1 MEEEEEATEVK
12 EEEAAEVEAE
22 EEEEAKEANL
32 HLNKSSSLAKM
43 KESWD
48 NFPKYLTGTAL
59 KPKPSW
65 RKSKVTFGL
74 TPTST
79 DSIPP

>member
-1 MEEEEEATEVK
+1 MEVEAEAEV
-12 EEEAAEVEAE
+12 EVEAEVEAE
-22 EEEEAKEANL
+22 VEGEQAETPHNP
-32 HLNKSSSLAKM
+32 NKSSSQAKM
-43 KESWD
+43 KGSWD
-48 NFPKYLTGTAL
+48 NFPKYSTGTAL

-65 RKSKVTFGL
+65 RKSKATFGS